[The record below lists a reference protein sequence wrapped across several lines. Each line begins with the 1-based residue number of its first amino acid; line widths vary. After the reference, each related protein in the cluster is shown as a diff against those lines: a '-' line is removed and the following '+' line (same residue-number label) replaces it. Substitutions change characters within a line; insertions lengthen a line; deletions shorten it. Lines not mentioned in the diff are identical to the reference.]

1 MNRREFLK
9 CAVAGAAALPIAS
22 RGAERFNLA
31 GSTFAPPPPPAPKP
45 GEYHVFSKMFQQP
58 VTKGVEEL
66 CDLMAAAG
74 LDGVQWTVRPKGH
87 VEPARV
93 KEDLP
98 KVVAAAAKRGLK
110 STLICTA
117 ITSGEDPLSQ
127 TILKVAAD
135 CGVKAF
141 RTGYF
146 FYDTKKET
154 FRQTIDRIK
163 RSFAS
168 LALVS
173 GALGLKANYQNH
185 SSWGPTIFG
194 GVVWDVW
201 ECIKDLDPKHVG
213 VEYDLMH
220 AHYETGESWPHGFD
234 LIAPWIG
241 AIDLKDYWV
250 EPNPKKPKTM
260 KKRMCPAGEGITPWS
275 ELKRLIA
282 ADKVQAPYILHFE
295 HDFDKTD
302 LLATVRR
309 EKDVFQKVFG

>member
-1 MNRREFLK
+1 MQRRDFIRT
-9 CAVAGAAALPIAS
+9 AAAAAAMPCLARAAS
-22 RGAERFNLA
+22 KGFNLA
-31 GSTFAPPPPPAPKP
+31 GSTFAPPPPPAPPP
-45 GEYHVFSKMFQQP
+45 GEYHVFSKMFQPP
-58 VTKGVEEL
+58 VTKDVEEL

-74 LDGVQWTVRPKGH
+74 LNGVQWTVRPKGH

-110 STLICTA
+110 STTICTA
-117 ITSGEDPLSQ
+117 ITSGDDLLSQ
-127 TILKVAAD
+127 TVLRVAAD
-135 CGVKAF
+135 CGVKSF

-146 FYDTKKET
+146 FYDAKHET
-154 FRQTIDRIK
+154 FRESIDRFK

-168 LALVS
+168 IARFSSV
-173 GALGLKANYQNH
+173 LGIKANYQNH

-194 GVVWDVW
+194 GVVWDLW
-201 ECIKDLDPKHVG
+201 ECIKDLDPKYMG

-220 AHYETGESWPHGFD
+220 AHFETGESWPHGFE

-250 EPNPKKPKTM
+250 EPNPKKPKTI
-260 KKRMCPAGEGITPWS
+260 KKHMCPAGEGITPWA
-275 ELKRLIA
+275 ELKRLIGVA
-282 ADKVQAPYILHFE
+282 KVRAPYILHFE

-309 EKDVFQKVFG
+309 EREFFQKIFG

>member
-1 MNRREFLK
+1 M
-9 CAVAGAAALPIAS
+9 
-22 RGAERFNLA
+22 
-31 GSTFAPPPPPAPKP
+31 
-45 GEYHVFSKMFQQP
+45 
-58 VTKGVEEL
+58 
-66 CDLMAAAG
+66 
-74 LDGVQWTVRPKGH
+74 
-87 VEPARV
+87 
-93 KEDLP
+93 
-98 KVVAAAAKRGLK
+98 
-110 STLICTA
+110 
-117 ITSGEDPLSQ
+117 
-127 TILKVAAD
+127 
-135 CGVKAF
+135 
-141 RTGYF
+141 
-146 FYDTKKET
+146 
-154 FRQTIDRIK
+154 
-163 RSFAS
+163 
-168 LALVS
+168 
-173 GALGLKANYQNH
+173 
-185 SSWGPTIFG
+185 
-194 GVVWDVW
+194 W